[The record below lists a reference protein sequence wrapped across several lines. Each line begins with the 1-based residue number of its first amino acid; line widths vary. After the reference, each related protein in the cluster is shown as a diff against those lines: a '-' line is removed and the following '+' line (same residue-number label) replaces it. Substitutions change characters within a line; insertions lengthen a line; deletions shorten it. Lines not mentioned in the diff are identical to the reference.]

1 MRVLRC
7 PKCQGPLPGF
17 AKYCANCGESLS
29 MLEQSP
35 DIHCDEDQLV
45 PTVKLADRSRI
56 LKLPRFH
63 RLTIGTGTTTQ
74 HRDTSRTATL
84 VKARQSGSASGNA
97 AVPPLQPINDEQEDG
112 DDYGMQ
118 RNATWNKVVTYK
130 TFRVP
135 PAPLAPR
142 PEKAS
147 PPALLRQVPRK
158 MSRRIPTHLFSW
170 ISVLALIG
178 LLLGGVFGIMMTLG
192 RGIRQPANGKGLLSL
207 QVTPT
212 TVAQGGILALH
223 GSSFSSSGRV
233 GLTRDTNIA
242 LADTGGMNI
251 IYTDKEG
258 TFSDTVAVDP
268 SWGAGPHI
276 IHAEDAILHRSAS
289 FTVMITGQGAVLRPA
304 HLLFSMYNIDLGS
317 DDQATNSARTITL
330 SNVGGGEIS
339 WQATATQPWLLISP
353 QSGSFSSGQTMR
365 ITIAGDRSN
374 LKVGPY
380 SAGVIFSSNTGQT
393 TLPVRM
399 GVIPLQRGHEAVLQL
414 TPDVL
419 SFNATDGS
427 RNRPGQIVTVS
438 NPGRLPLQ
446 WDASNS
452 VSGRSGWLAVYPQFG
467 TVTKGN
473 SQPVTISVD
482 TSGLLPGVYS
492 GWVTFTSQ
500 GPEPVINGRQTVYI
514 SLTIVPQCAIQV
526 SPGGMTFTSAY
537 LQPAPASQILKVG
550 VTQGCTNRLH
560 WNASVSTKDGVHWL
574 SIATTS
580 GMTPASPAVN
590 VNVAG
595 LKPGTYTGTVI
606 FSSSAGTQIL
616 PVTYVMGQPPTPLL
630 AITPTILTFNGVIG
644 QPDPLPQTVT
654 VTNSAGGTLNWYATT
669 STTGGAWL
677 SVTPAEGSLG
687 PRQSTT
693 ITVEAALL
701 ATFSTFS
708 TAPYNGEITITGVNS
723 LNHPVAGSPRYIP
736 VSFVVQPSCAIALD
750 SPALSFQGIIGQH
763 DPAAQ
768 AVKITANGAC
778 TNALSWTATT
788 ATKPA
793 GGTWLTTTPAK
804 GTVSLTT
811 PSVTNVGIVLAGLE
825 AAPNYSGTVAITAVD
840 SVTKKP
846 VGIPQSVTVALT
858 VQPLCTLQ
866 SPSPPAES
874 FSAEPGLNPAS
885 QSFTIGVIGN
895 CTGTVTVTPSVTMD
909 SGTGWLAV
917 SPASA
922 TLTGGQ
928 STTFTVRVA
937 AAKLSMGSPYTGSIS
952 LAAVEGGIAITG
964 SPQAVGVTLNVL
976 APPTLKAGPGVSFNV
991 ATGMNAQPI
1000 TIANTGG
1007 MPLNWTATLDP
1018 AAPSFISLSAVTGT
1032 NLVGSTSTPISVNA
1046 TGLAGGSS
1054 YTTSVTITAVDE
1066 ITGNVAAGSPATIP
1080 VTIAIAPPQMT
1091 LSQGGLTFTTTAGTN
1106 PTAQTI
1112 RIQNTGG
1119 NMLSWT
1125 VGKPSASW
1133 LSVTPNSGSDTSQ
1146 QSSTITFN
1154 VNVAGLSPG
1163 PPYNATVVITPTTGA
1178 AVTVQVT
1185 LMVN

>member
-1 MRVLRC
+1 
-7 PKCQGPLPGF
+7 
-17 AKYCANCGESLS
+17 

-35 DIHCDEDQLV
+35 DIHCDEDQLA
-45 PTVKLADRSRI
+45 PTIKLADRPRI

-84 VKARQSGSASGNA
+84 VKARQSGSASGNG
-97 AVPPLQPINDEQEDG
+97 AVPPLQQIDDEQEDG

-135 PAPLAPR
+135 PAPVAPR

-170 ISVLALIG
+170 ISVLALMS
-178 LLLGGVFGIMMTLG
+178 LLLGGVLGIMMTLG
-192 RGIRQPANGKGLLSL
+192 RGIRQSANGKGLLSL
-207 QVTPT
+207 QVTPS
-212 TVAQGGILALH
+212 TVAQGGILALR
-223 GSSFSSSGRV
+223 GSNFSSSGRV

-242 LADTGGMNI
+242 IADTGGMNI
-251 IYTDKEG
+251 IYTNKEG
-258 TFSDTVAVDP
+258 AFSDTVAVDP
-268 SWGAGPHI
+268 SWGAGSHI

-289 FTVMITGQGAVLRPA
+289 FTVMVTGQGAVLRPA

-317 DDQATNSARTITL
+317 DDQAANSARTITL

-339 WQATATQPWLLISP
+339 WQAIVTQPWLLISP

-380 SAGVIFSSNTGQT
+380 SAGVIFTSNTGQT

-399 GVIPLQRGHEAVLQL
+399 GVTPLQRGHEAVLQL
-414 TPDVL
+414 TPAVL

-427 RNRPGQIVTVS
+427 RDRPGQIVTVS

-446 WDASNS
+446 WDASSS
-452 VSGRSGWLAVYPQFG
+452 VSGGSSWLAVYPQFG

-473 SQPVTISVD
+473 SQPVAISVD

-500 GPEPVINGRQTVYI
+500 GSEPVINGKQTVYI

-526 SPGGMTFTSAY
+526 SPGGVTFTSAY
-537 LQPAPASQILKVG
+537 SQPAPASQILKVG
-550 VTQGCTNRLH
+550 VTQGCTHRLH

-574 SIATTS
+574 SIAITS
-580 GMTPASPAVN
+580 GVTPASPAVN

-595 LKPGTYTGTVI
+595 LKPGMYTGTVI

-654 VTNSAGGTLNWYATT
+654 VTNSAGATLNWHATT

-687 PRQSTT
+687 PGQSTT
-693 ITVEAALL
+693 ITVKAALL

-723 LNHPVAGSPRYIP
+723 LNHPAAGSPRYIP

-778 TNALSWTATT
+778 ANALSWTATT

-811 PSVTNVGIVLAGLE
+811 PSVTNVGIVLAGLK
-825 AAPNYSGTVAITAVD
+825 AATNYSGTVTITAVD

-846 VGIPQSVTVALT
+846 VGTPQSVTVALT

-866 SPSPPAES
+866 SPSLPTKS
-874 FSAEPGLNPAS
+874 F
-885 QSFTIGVIGN
+885 
-895 CTGTVTVTPSVTMD
+895 
-909 SGTGWLAV
+909 
-917 SPASA
+917 
-922 TLTGGQ
+922 
-928 STTFTVRVA
+928 TFTVTVA
-937 AAKLSMGSPYTGSIS
+937 AAKLSRGSPYTGSIS

-1032 NLVGSTSTPISVNA
+1032 NLVGGTSTPISVNA
-1046 TGLAGGSS
+1046 NAAGLAGGSS
-1054 YTTSVTITAVDE
+1054 YTTSVTITAVDA

-1091 LSQGGLTFTTTAGTN
+1091 LSPGGLTFTTTAGNN

-1112 RIQNTGG
+1112 TIQNTGG
-1119 NMLSWT
+1119 DMLSWT
-1125 VGKPSASW
+1125 VGMPSASW
-1133 LSVTPNSGSDTSQ
+1133 LSVTPTSGSDTSQ

-1163 PPYNATVVITPTTGA
+1163 RPYNATVVITPTPGT

-1185 LMVN
+1185 LLVN